1 MNRKFTS
8 KEEVNDFAQGIIGKK
23 FGDLAPDKKTT
34 EKNYIADI
42 FEEWFEKKKDSNSK
56 PDLGVVE
63 LKATS
68 YRKLKNGNFSS
79 KERLVLNIIN
89 YNDLVNEEFESSHF
103 IQKNKTLEIGF
114 YQYFENNLKNEW
126 SFSHMV
132 LYEMARNKTDYE
144 IIKND
149 WKIIQQYVRDGR
161 AEELSESLTVYLSAC
176 TKGGKGGNP
185 RRQPFSNVMAKQ
197 RAFSLKQGYMTRILR
212 HNVLGNEHNDSIIK
226 SSGSLDN
233 KSLSEIIIDKLNSF
247 IGKSTEEL
255 MLEFN
260 FKSKSKNLNNQ
271 LIRRMLSLDDKKR
284 QMFLNNDELK
294 KAMILLKT
302 VEFSKNGYNKDN
314 MSFLAF
320 DFEDICK
327 QRWTD
332 KDGNPSADINVMF
345 SEGTI
350 AACVFQKNNLGRS
363 IFKGV
368 RFFSI
373 PKEDIDGDIRDCWN
387 KTISVLN
394 SGVELMYK
402 KTKKGHKVL
411 NNLQKKSENKII
423 HVKPHTG
430 ESAYI
435 KNSYSSRLPVKAQ
448 WHDKPEEYS
457 EYYMTKQSFFLNNTY
472 VKSKV
477 KDLLD

>member
-1 MNRKFTS
+1 MGKKFTS

-23 FGDLAPDKKTT
+23 FGNLAPDKKITQ
-34 EKNYIADI
+34 KNYVGDI
-42 FEEWFEKKKDSNSK
+42 FEEWFGKKKDSDSK

-63 LKATS
+63 LKTIP
-68 YRKLKNGNFSS
+68 YQKLKKGNFSS
-79 KERLVLNIIN
+79 QERLVLNIIN

-126 SFSHMV
+126 SFSHTV
-132 LYEMARNKTDYE
+132 LYEMERNKKDYE

-149 WKIIQQYVRDGR
+149 WKIIQQYVREGR

-185 RRQPFSNVMAKQ
+185 RKQPFSSVMAKQ

-212 HNVLGNEHNDSIIK
+212 HNVLGHEHNDSIIK
-226 SSGSLDN
+226 SSGNLKN
-233 KSLSEIIIDKLNSF
+233 KSVSKIIIDKLNKF

-255 MLEFN
+255 MVEFN

-271 LIRRMLSLDDKKR
+271 LIRRMLNLDDKEK
-284 QMFLNNDELK
+284 QMFLNNELK
-294 KAMILLKT
+294 KAMIFLKT
-302 VEFSKNGYNKDN
+302 VEFNKNGYNKDN

-327 QRWTD
+327 QHWTD
-332 KDGNPSADINVMF
+332 EGGNPSADINVMF

-350 AACVFQKNNLGRS
+350 AACVFQKDNSDRS
-363 IFKGV
+363 LFKGV
-368 RFFSI
+368 QFFSI
-373 PKEDIDGDIRDCWN
+373 SKEDIDGDIKHCWN

-394 SGVELMYK
+394 SGVVLTYK
-402 KTKKGHKVL
+402 KTENGHRVL
-411 NNLQKKSENKII
+411 NNLPKKSENKII
-423 HVKPHTG
+423 HVKLHTR
-430 ESAYI
+430 ESSYV
-435 KNSYSSRLPVKAQ
+435 KNSYSSKLPTKAQ
-448 WHDKPEEYS
+448 WQDKPEEYS